1 MTITVKETWWELVQ
15 RENVFEVEDMEE
27 AYNGEIVLGSG
38 DEVSSELHL
47 KGGCDISYEILE
59 GEEDEWSK

>member
-15 RENVFEVEDMEE
+15 RENVFEVEDMQE
-27 AYNGEIVLGSG
+27 AYDGEIVLGSG

-47 KGGCDISYEILE
+47 KDGCDIGYEILE
-59 GEEDEWSK
+59 GEEDES

>member
-47 KGGCDISYEILE
+47 KGGCGIGYEILE
-59 GEEDEWSK
+59 GEENE

>member
-38 DEVSSELHL
+38 DEV
-47 KGGCDISYEILE
+47 
-59 GEEDEWSK
+59 

>member
-27 AYNGEIVLGSG
+27 AYNGEIMLGSG

-47 KGGCDISYEILE
+47 KGGCDIEYEILE
-59 GEEDEWSK
+59 EVSDE